1 MLSSGKQK
9 TSTKLA
15 TPTFIAR
22 SPVTARPSSLVPIQE
37 AEAKYEHGTRARYV
51 LAKCRC
57 DDCRKANTEYQKSR
71 DRRAKE
77 ASIGVAPASSRSYRR
92 KRKLQGK
99 VRKGEEKKVV
109 TFIFKRPCPGVL
121 GQPCPDRAYLRKDS
135 GGACATCRTKLI
147 GQIPAEPVRKHL
159 AKLSR
164 QGVGYKS
171 VSAASDVGETLL
183 MRVMHG
189 KTTIRADLAH
199 RVLQVDK
206 TAASDRSVIS
216 AKATW
221 KMIDEL
227 VENGMTKT
235 EIAAQLGYKGRAL
248 QMRKDRVLAKT
259 EHRVKKLYNSIM
271 EEVQKGEDICPDC
284 GLSHKPADRVALLK
298 KMLPAPPRMVKRRY
312 PCFYG
317 PGSTKDNTA
326 SNRMMWRD
334 IARAQREIALENK
347 LEGG

>member
-1 MLSSGKQK
+1 M
-9 TSTKLA
+9 A
-15 TPTFIAR
+15 TP
-22 SPVTARPSSLVPIQE
+22 LVDLQVAQE
-37 AEAKYEHGTRARYV
+37 KYQHGTRARYV

-57 DDCRKANTEYQKSR
+57 DACRKANTEYQKDR

-77 ASIGVAPASSRSYRR
+77 VSTSLAPA
-92 KRKLQGK
+92 KRGSHRQRLKFQGK
-99 VRKGEEKKVV
+99 VRKGEKKKKIR
-109 TFIFKRPCPGVL
+109 FIFKRACPGVL

-135 GGACATCRTKLI
+135 GGACSVCRAKLI

-164 QGVGYKS
+164 QGIGYKS
-171 VSAASDVGETLL
+171 VAAASDVGETVL

-189 KTTIRADLAH
+189 KATIRGDLAY

-221 KMIDEL
+221 KMINEL
-227 VENGMTKT
+227 IEYGMTKT
-235 EIAAQLGYKGRAL
+235 EIASQLGFKGHAL
-248 QMRKDRVLAKT
+248 QIRKDRVLAKT
-259 EHRVKKLYNSIM
+259 EHRVKKLYDSIM
-271 EEVQKGEDICPDC
+271 PEIRKGEGICPDC

-298 KMLPAPPRMVKRRY
+298 KMLPTTGRLVKRRY

-317 PGSTKDNTA
+317 SGSTKDNT
-326 SNRMMWRD
+326 SGNRMLWRD
-334 IARAQREIALENK
+334 LSQARRERALEEK
-347 LEGG
+347 LDDKE